1 MPVLSISEALGQLA
15 VIDLLIEKKQQLI
28 SAYLFR
34 DAAVRDPLERHSPG
48 AVEILAREYRSIQAL
63 LGRKVRIR
71 RVVQSANEQATIT
84 HGDTT
89 RSIADWLVWKREVV
103 GDRSRFLQQ
112 LRNRIEQAR
121 REALRHRPA
130 GAEKA
135 KGGDLVV
142 NLNEQ
147 ELSSELEALE
157 ELQGY
162 LAGQLALKNAT
173 VTVEL
178 PGDEAWKTGLEERLD
193 ELLARA
199 GQAAPSKGL
208 AVWLLGLS
216 NPAAKIA
223 VIKLVREITGCGL
236 AEARSLVDNAPKLIK
251 EAADANESEQLRQ
264 RLEAAGARVE
274 LR

>member
-1 MPVLSISEALGQLA
+1 MPILSISEALGQLA
-15 VIDLLIEKKQQLI
+15 VIDQQIEKKQQLI
-28 SAYLFR
+28 SDYLFR
-34 DAAVRDPLERHSPG
+34 DAAVRDPLARDGGTAE
-48 AVEILAREYRSIQAL
+48 VLAREYRSIQAL

-103 GDRSRFLQQ
+103 SDRSRFLVQ

-121 REALRHRPA
+121 REAPRHRPA
-130 GAEKA
+130 AAEKSS
-135 KGGDLVV
+135 GSDLVV

-147 ELSSELEALE
+147 ELSSELELLE

-173 VTVEL
+173 VVVEL
-178 PGDEAWKTGLEERLD
+178 PGDEAWKTGLEERIG
-193 ELLARA
+193 ELLALA
-199 GQAAPSKGL
+199 GRSLRSGGQ
-208 AVWLLGLS
+208 AVWLVGLA
-216 NPAAKIA
+216 NPAMKIA
-223 VIKLVREITGCGL
+223 VIKVVREITNCGL
-236 AEARSLVDNAPKLIK
+236 AEALSFVDNAPKLIK
-251 EAADANESEQLRQ
+251 EAADAAESEQLRQ
-264 RLEAAGARVE
+264 QLEAAGARVE